1 MNRPKSLNAITVEDY
16 DAFANV
22 LRDIDRRD
30 DVLITVWQATG
41 KWFCAG
47 TNVKGARPFVSGSLR
62 NSFLN
67 NVAHT
72 TTDCG
77 QAQPAVFSFED
88 LGRCFEW
95 PGDDIM
101 LTNIYCCRHLGG
113 RVYLNKS
120 HAALALQPL
129 LGHFD
134 FIYSVPEAWL
144 SVPFTFLGQST
155 EGLIVTVYLPMMM
168 CKGIVAEGGASVTFA
183 NRSELSW
190 WPTPRILSYFDVEIP
205 STVGVAKANET
216 LLWGKKQTAEE
227 PLHHHRSKIF
237 PSSSADG
244 FHAAVRR
251 HLQSELEGLD
261 LTAPLSVKKLLRAGL
276 DEKNNPDAV
285 NLRESYGPS

>member
-1 MNRPKSLNAITVEDY
+1 MSEVIVEISQGIATVTLNRPKSLNAITVEDY
-16 DAFANV
+16 DAFANA

-30 DVLITVWQATG
+30 DVLVTVWQATG

-67 NVAHT
+67 SVAHT

-77 QAQPAVFSFED
+77 QA
-88 LGRCFEW
+88 L
-95 PGDDIM
+95 
-101 LTNIYCCRHLGG
+101 Y
-113 RVYLNKS
+113 S
-120 HAALALQPL
+120 HSKILVAALNGPPYKSSSAL

-144 SVPFTFLGQST
+144 SVPFTFLG
-155 EGLIVTVYLPMMM
+155 
-168 CKGIVAEGGASVTFA
+168 IVAEGGASVTFA
-183 NRSELSW
+183 NRM
-190 WPTPRILSYFDVEIP
+190 
-205 STVGVAKANET
+205 GVAKANEA

-227 PLHHHRSKIF
+227 LVRCGFINKIF
-237 PSSSADG
+237 PSSPADK

-261 LTAPLSVKKLLRAGL
+261 PTALLSIKKLLRAGL
-276 DEKNNPDAV
+276 DERNNPDAV
-285 NLRESYGPS
+285 NLRESYAQSERFASGIPAERFGQIARREIRHKL

>member
-1 MNRPKSLNAITVEDY
+1 MSEVIVEISQGIATVTLNRPKSLNAITVEDY
-16 DAFANV
+16 EAFANA

-30 DVLITVWQATG
+30 DVLVTVWQATG

-77 QAQPAVFSFED
+77 QA
-88 LGRCFEW
+88 L
-95 PGDDIM
+95 
-101 LTNIYCCRHLGG
+101 Y
-113 RVYLNKS
+113 S
-120 HAALALQPL
+120 HSKILVAALNGPVMGISAAL

-144 SVPFTFLGQST
+144 SVPFTFLG
-155 EGLIVTVYLPMMM
+155 
-168 CKGIVAEGGASVTFA
+168 IVAEGGASVTFA
-183 NRSELSW
+183 NRM
-190 WPTPRILSYFDVEIP
+190 
-205 STVGVAKANET
+205 GVAKANEA

-227 PLHHHRSKIF
+227 LVRCGFINKIF
-237 PSSSADG
+237 PSSTADE

-251 HLQSELEGLD
+251 HLQTELEGLD
-261 LTAPLSVKKLLRAGL
+261 PTALLSVKKLLRAGL

-285 NLRESYGPS
+285 NLRESYAQSERFASGIPAERFGQIARREIRHKL